1 MKYSPYK
8 VVVINRLQNNL
19 DISLQQ
25 PGLDKKLGFFSIRLV
40 FNWARF
46 PIVIRFY
53 SRALKN
59 KDMLVPLAPSQQIPD
74 DDNIQ
79 Q

>member
-8 VVVINRLQNNL
+8 AVVINRLQNNL

-25 PGLDKKLGFFSIRLV
+25 PGLHKKLSFFGIRLV

-46 PIVIRFY
+46 PIVIKFD
-53 SRALKN
+53 SRALEN
-59 KDMLVPLAPSQQIPD
+59 KDILVTLAPSQQIPD